1 MDTRKSDGRGPWYR
15 VSEWLRVSAWL
26 PPGLAL
32 AWLATLAT
40 FIHNTGVM
48 LAAWGATVSLVLL
61 VVILARRPT
70 PRRHDSSSAT
80 TVEAGVT
87 SPALRSSVST
97 GTAPMG
103 APGPPETSGVS
114 HSPAR
119 IDGEAEEA
127 HGDAISPPSPG
138 GTATRRP
145 STSTDPALPDKAYP
159 PAQAGLVTPELRVLT
174 AEEVASLLR
183 VDLDLVTRSITSGKL
198 PGNQIGIHWRIDQ
211 GALMQWLQG
220 SYEDPRR
227 RDPGH

>member
-1 MDTRKSDGRGPWYR
+1 MDTRQSDGRGPWLR

-48 LAAWGATVSLVLL
+48 LADWGATVSLVLL
-61 VVILARRPT
+61 VVILARRHA
-70 PRRHDSSSAT
+70 PRRHDSSGAT
-80 TVEAGVT
+80 TAKAGVT
-87 SPALRSSVST
+87 SPAPRSSVST

-103 APGPPETSGVS
+103 APGPPATPGVS

-119 IDGEAEEA
+119 IEGKGEGS
-127 HGDAISPPSPG
+127 HGGAASPPSAG
-138 GTATRRP
+138 GTATRPP
-145 STSTDPALPDKAYP
+145 SISTDPTLPDETYP
-159 PAQAGLVTPELRVLT
+159 SAQAGLATPELRVLT

-198 PGNQIGIHWRIDQ
+198 PGNQIGSHWRIDQ